1 MEKTEKRL
9 YILGIISS
17 TLLLMAIMIGKK
29 LNLDLLK
36 LVPPCGFRFITGYY
50 CPGCGG
56 TRAVRALFSGKF
68 ITSFFYHP
76 FVIYCAIIMAVFMIT
91 NTIQLLSRNRLKI
104 GLKYRHGFIYA
115 GVAVIIVNWIFQNIY
130 IFLSK

>member
-115 GVAVIIVNWIFQNIY
+115 GVAVIIANWIFQNIY